1 MHLHLNP
8 LGGLAGDMFC
18 AAVLDAFPALY
29 PELEAAIKDLG
40 TPIPVQLALQDSP
53 GILKGKR
60 FLVSAT
66 EPANHRHTSFSE
78 IQGLLRRARLD
89 AGVRER
95 ALAIFRLLAEAEGR
109 VHGISPEEVSFHEVG
124 NWDSITDIVA
134 AAFLLQRL
142 DVRGAS
148 CAPLPLGGGRVHTAH
163 GVLPVPAPATALLL
177 AGLAV
182 TDDGI
187 PGERVTPTGAA
198 ILKSLSPLPRQP
210 GACLLNATGM
220 GFGSRRLPGVPNCLQ
235 LLFLEPQARELSTGA
250 DATFRPETDRIAA
263 LGFEVDDQTP
273 EDFALAMDHLRDMQ
287 GVLSATSWQAIGKG
301 GRPTLR
307 VEILSQPDRLA
318 QVAEACFRETT
329 TIGLRWQELPRLV
342 LSRHQRQI
350 QVDERAVGVKLVQ
363 RPEGATAK
371 TENRDLENLHSHS
384 ARERLRQAGAASALE
399 QEADLE

>member
-1 MHLHLNP
+1 MHLHFNP

-29 PELEAAIKDLG
+29 PELETAIEGLG
-40 TPIPVQLALQDSP
+40 APVPVALALQDGP

-60 FLVSAT
+60 FLVSPA
-66 EPANHRHTSFSE
+66 EPAIHRHTSFPE
-78 IQGLLRRARLD
+78 IEGLLERARLD
-89 AGVRER
+89 AEVRDR

-109 VHGISPEEVSFHEVG
+109 VHGIAPHEVSFHEVG

-148 CAPLPLGGGRVHTAH
+148 CAPLPLGGGRVQTAH

-177 AGLAV
+177 EGLPV
-182 TDDGI
+182 WDDGI

-210 GACLLNATGM
+210 GACLLSATGM
-220 GFGSRRLPGVPNCLQ
+220 GFGSRELPGIPNCLQ
-235 LLFLEPQARELSTGA
+235 LLFLEPRARYLST
-250 DATFRPETDRIAA
+250 DVDDRFHPETDRIAA

-329 TIGLRWQELPRLV
+329 TIGLRWQELPRLI
-342 LSRHQRQI
+342 LSRRQRQMR
-350 QVDERAVGVKLVQ
+350 VGERTVGVKLVR
-363 RPEGATAK
+363 RPDGTTAK
-371 TENRDLENLHSHS
+371 TENRDLDALGSHS

-399 QEADLE
+399 QETDLE